1 MRPSVSAP
9 ATIERGTAARIAWRP
24 DMARLRRWLLL
35 APALAVFLGLFV
47 APLAFYF
54 VMSFWSARA
63 MKIRPDFT
71 FENYIE
77 TWQKYADVAAAT
89 LGIAAAT
96 ALLTTAVAFG
106 FAYLIRF
113 RAGRLGMPLL
123 FITLITLFGGY
134 LVKIYAWK
142 SVLGKDGILNSA
154 LLSLGLIDDPL
165 TIFIYNPGAVVVT
178 LTHFLLPLAV
188 LPIYGSL
195 RGIEDDVLEAAR
207 DLGARPRHAFRDIV
221 LPLARPGLTTAF
233 TLAFLIASGDYVTP
247 RFVGGPYTAMMGD
260 FIETQFSLRFDWPM
274 GSAMSFSILA
284 ASAASVLIASG
295 LLRLVS
301 RR

>member
-1 MRPSVSAP
+1 
-9 ATIERGTAARIAWRP
+9 
-24 DMARLRRWLLL
+24 
-35 APALAVFLGLFV
+35 
-47 APLAFYF
+47 
-54 VMSFWSARA
+54 MSFWSARA

-154 LLSLGLIDDPL
+154 LLSLGLIDQPL

-221 LPLARPGLTTAF
+221 LPLARPGLTAAF
-233 TLAFLIASGDYVTP
+233 TLAFLIAAGDYVTP

-284 ASAASVLIASG
+284 ASAVSVLIASS
-295 LLRLVS
+295 LLRLMS

>member
-1 MRPSVSAP
+1 
-9 ATIERGTAARIAWRP
+9 
-24 DMARLRRWLLL
+24 
-35 APALAVFLGLFV
+35 
-47 APLAFYF
+47 
-54 VMSFWSARA
+54 
-63 MKIRPDFT
+63 
-71 FENYIE
+71 
-77 TWQKYADVAAAT
+77 
-89 LGIAAAT
+89 
-96 ALLTTAVAFG
+96 
-106 FAYLIRF
+106 
-113 RAGRLGMPLL
+113 
-123 FITLITLFGGY
+123 
-134 LVKIYAWK
+134 
-142 SVLGKDGILNSA
+142 VLGKDGILNSA
-154 LLSLGLIDDPL
+154 LLSLGLIDEPL
-165 TIFIYNPGAVVVT
+165 TVFIYNPGAVVVT

-233 TLAFLIASGDYVTP
+233 TLAFLIAAGDYVTP

-274 GSAMSFSILA
+274 GSAMSFTILA
-284 ASAASVLIASG
+284 ASAVSVLIASS